1 MNISNTASNQMTKL
15 RTLQIGN
22 VDVIG
27 SRFNGQELHAAL
39 CSEGFDSHH
48 LVWKKMGSDAKTTEI
63 EYPFK
68 TPLNNALKKLES
80 DLSIQSILHPA
91 PVAIALNE
99 HFRAADLVHY
109 HLLHTGW
116 FSLLG
121 LPLLTKDKPSIMT
134 LHDPWSMTGHCS
146 YPRSCDRWMNGCG
159 DCPDL
164 EVIQSMK
171 KDNTHRMWKA
181 KRDVFAK
188 ANLEIVVAS
197 KWMLQKVQ
205 TSPIFSHFKHHLI
218 PFGIDLEKFRPG
230 DSEVARKKLG
240 IYPGNTVICLR
251 ATVSPFKGLPY
262 IYEALEKLSTT
273 KPLTILTLED
283 KQLFKDYLGKHQLI
297 DLGWLEDSDLIA
309 EAYRAADI
317 FLMPSTAEAFGVMA
331 IEAMASGKPTIV
343 FEGTSLPEV
352 TFAPKGAIAVPM
364 GDSDALTESLR
375 RLIENKDLRN
385 SIGKEARQLAEAHY
399 NWKTH
404 VSRII
409 ELYEQVMSEK
419 ATKANR

>member
-1 MNISNTASNQMTKL
+1 MTKF
-15 RTLQIGN
+15 RALQIGN
-22 VDVIG
+22 VDTTG

-39 CSEGFDSHH
+39 RLEGFDSHH
-48 LVWKKMGSDAKTTEI
+48 LVWKKFGNDERTIEI
-63 EYPFK
+63 SYPFK
-68 TPLNNALKKLES
+68 AQLNNVIRKVEHE
-80 DLSIQSILHPA
+80 LSIQSILHPA
-91 PVAIALNE
+91 PLSIATNKY
-99 HFRAADLVHY
+99 FRSADLVHY

-121 LPLLTKDKPSIMT
+121 LPYLSGKKPSIIT
-134 LHDPWSMTGHCS
+134 LHDPWNLTGHCT
-146 YPRSCDRWMNGCG
+146 YPRSCDRWMTGCG
-159 DCPDL
+159 NCPDL
-164 EVIQSMK
+164 EVNQSLK
-171 KDNTHRMWKA
+171 TDNTHALWQTK
-181 KRDVFAK
+181 KKLFAK
-188 ANLEIVVAS
+188 SKLDVIVAS

-205 TSPIFSHFKHHLI
+205 DSPIFAHFNHHLI
-218 PFGIDLEKFRPG
+218 QFGIDLEKFHPG
-230 DSEVARKKLG
+230 DSEAARKKLG
-240 IYPGNTVICLR
+240 IFPQNVVVCLR
-251 ATVSPFKGLPY
+251 ASVSPFKGLSY
-262 IYEALEKLSTT
+262 IQEALEKLPSEIR
-273 KPLTILTLED
+273 LTILTFES
-283 KQLFKDYLGKHQLI
+283 KGLFKQYLGKHQLI
-297 DLGWLEDSDLIA
+297 DLGWVEDSDLIA